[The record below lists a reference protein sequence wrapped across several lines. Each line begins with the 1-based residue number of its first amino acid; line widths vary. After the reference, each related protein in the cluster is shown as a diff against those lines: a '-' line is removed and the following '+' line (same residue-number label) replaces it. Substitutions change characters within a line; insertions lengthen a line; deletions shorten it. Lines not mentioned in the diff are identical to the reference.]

1 MFSEFYEY
9 RALQRKTLYEHALQA
24 MRAEHGDNV
33 EPLLTMTGFSI
44 RVQFQGEEMH
54 VTVDNNEAKYL
65 RIMVPVPLIQDQ
77 LHAGTWQGDT
87 IWKIGHVKFL
97 VVNEDRNDH
106 VTARIRNVSGAEG
119 GHWIVPCLLFNACE
133 LRDRD
138 DTSTESDSDVEITG
152 TSQADVIMLDD

>member
-44 RVQFQGEEMH
+44 RVQFDGEEMH
-54 VTVDNNEAKYL
+54 VTVDNDEPNYV

-77 LHAGTWQGDT
+77 LLARPRPGTN
-87 IWKIGHVKFL
+87 IWGIGHVQFL
-97 VVNEDRNDH
+97 VVNEDGNDH
-106 VTARIRNVSGAEG
+106 ITARIKNVSGAKG
-119 GHWIVPCLLFNACE
+119 GHWVVPCLLFNACE

-152 TSQADVIMLDD
+152 TSQVIMLDD